1 MSSDLLPTLR
11 AIVRDEIARL
21 RPPALGVVTQV
32 YPRADDGNDGNHQ
45 VNVRL
50 CGSSVELQRVP
61 VTVPRAG
68 WSILPNLDDL
78 LLVTFVGGDLNA
90 PVAIGTLYSDRDH
103 PPVAQEHEL
112 VYVAPPPDSD
122 DDAVRRMHFE
132 LANGSTFT
140 IKDGSLEIVMGGTT
154 VTVQGDGD
162 VSIKA
167 AGNISLDADGDIS
180 MSAGGKVSVSAG
192 SDLALKAGANAT
204 LEGSAATKVKGAQV
218 TLAGVTQF
226 SPS

>member
-1 MSSDLLPTLR
+1 VSADLLPTLR
-11 AIVRDEIARL
+11 AIVRDELTRL
-21 RPPALGVVTQV
+21 RPPALGLVTQV
-32 YPRADDGNDGNHQ
+32 YAREDDGNDGNHQ
-45 VNVRL
+45 VNLRL
-50 CGSSVELQRVP
+50 SGSGVELQRVP

-68 WSILPNLDDL
+68 WSVLPNVGDL

-103 PPVAQEHEL
+103 PPVAKEHEL
-112 VYVAPPPDSD
+112 VYLAPDAD
-122 DDAVRRMHFE
+122 DDSVRRMHFE

-140 IKDGSLEIVMGGTT
+140 IRDGSLEIVMGGTT

-162 VSIKA
+162 IAIKA
-167 AGNISLDADGDIS
+167 AGNISLDADGDLA
-180 MSAGGKVSVSAG
+180 MTAGGKVSITAQR
-192 SDLALKAGANAT
+192 DLALKAGTNAT

-218 TLAGVTQF
+218 SLAGITQF